1 MTNLHIA
8 VEEYVGIR
16 RALGFKLQRELR
28 LLNDFV
34 DFVESEGAAT
44 LTTELAL
51 RWAMLPSESDPGW
64 WWCRLSIVRCF
75 ARYMSAI
82 DPSTEIPPMGL
93 LTKGDRRA
101 TPYLYSDAEI
111 VSLLAAAR
119 TMRNALTAAT
129 CETLIGLLA
138 ITGMRIGEAL
148 RLNRDDVDWTR
159 GLLSVSHSKFDKS
172 REIPLHSSTLD
183 ALAAYERFRDER
195 CPHPR
200 TPSFFVSNAGSRLTV
215 TNIDMKFQRLLCI
228 AGISPQSPQCRPH
241 VHGLRHSFACRTLEE
256 WYRRGVEV
264 QPLLPILSTYLGH
277 SAPSSTYWYISGKPE
292 LMVLAAERLETSL
305 GVLP

>member
-16 RALGFKLQRELR
+16 RALGFKLQRDLR

-34 DFVESEGAAT
+34 DFIESEGATT

-51 RWAMLPSESDPGW
+51 RWSMLPGESNPGW

-75 ARYMSAI
+75 SRYMSAI

-119 TMRNALTAAT
+119 TMRNALTGAT

-138 ITGMRIGEAL
+138 VTGMRIGEAL
-148 RLNRDDVDWTR
+148 PA
-159 GLLSVSHSKFDKS
+159 KS
-172 REIPLHSSTLD
+172 
-183 ALAAYERFRDER
+183 
-195 CPHPR
+195 
-200 TPSFFVSNAGSRLTV
+200 
-215 TNIDMKFQRLLCI
+215 Q
-228 AGISPQSPQCRPH
+228 
-241 VHGLRHSFACRTLEE
+241 
-256 WYRRGVEV
+256 
-264 QPLLPILSTYLGH
+264 
-277 SAPSSTYWYISGKPE
+277 
-292 LMVLAAERLETSL
+292 
-305 GVLP
+305 

>member
-16 RALGFKLQRELR
+16 RALGFKLQRDLR

-34 DFVESEGAAT
+34 DFIESEGTTT

-51 RWAMLPSESDPGW
+51 RWSMLPSESDPGW

-93 LTKGDRRA
+93 LAKGHRRA
-101 TPYLYSDAEI
+101 TPYLYSDAEV

-119 TMRNALTAAT
+119 TMRNALAGAT

-138 ITGMRIGEAL
+138 VTGMRIGEAL
-148 RLNRDDVDWTR
+148 RLNRTDVDWAR

-183 ALAAYERFRDER
+183 ALAAYERFRNEC
-195 CPHPR
+195 CPHPK

-215 TNIDMKFQRLLCI
+215 TNIDMKFQRLLYI
-228 AGISPQSPQCRPH
+228 AGISPQSPRCR
-241 VHGLRHSFACRTLEE
+241 LT
-256 WYRRGVEV
+256 
-264 QPLLPILSTYLGH
+264 ST
-277 SAPSSTYWYISGKPE
+277 A
-292 LMVLAAERLETSL
+292 
-305 GVLP
+305 